1 MSTLDDITATTS
13 EDKIRQIC
21 STEKNHLETQISNI
35 DELESKI
42 EKLEKLKN
50 IVESPNKGKKTALI
64 VDLIGMLKP
73 KVAIKPSENALSK
86 GGKRKARKTNRKSLG
101 KRKNTLTKRRYR
113 K

>member
-13 EDKIRQIC
+13 EDEIRQIF
-21 STEKNHLETQISNI
+21 SNERDYLETQINI

-42 EKLEKLKN
+42 KKLEELKKT
-50 IVESPNKGKKTALI
+50 VESPNKGIKTALI
-64 VDLIGMLKP
+64 VDLIGKLKQ
-73 KVAIKPSENALSK
+73 KVAIKPSENTLSK